1 MRRAVFALLF
11 AAALLPACG
20 RAAPA
25 APSAEQLQAT
35 VQAAVVATSAAVAAA
50 IPPCDTQTFVKTLTP
65 IAAEWDDAVKLAGNT
80 SRGVLAPQVATL
92 QEIRRRAQAV
102 ETPECAAG
110 ARDALIASMNATID
124 GFLVFMGGTTADA
137 GSDKFVEAA
146 VQLAAY
152 KDRMA
157 SLASPQAGA
166 TATAVAEQAR
176 LLALTPT
183 TLPSPTPTALALAKA
198 HVIEVYTAQG
208 FMRSEENQNGWS
220 STVLTDPKGKIRVVL
235 YSSPVE
241 SILFEDNDYE
251 QGATGISVFQQF
263 LKAATPPGY
272 APEAYS
278 APGWAYAE
286 GKVSTT
292 VGIYAIDA
300 NFDPKARK
308 AAYTFSLG
316 KQP

>member
-1 MRRAVFALLF
+1 MRRLIVLATFILA
-11 AAALLPACG
+11 ACG
-20 RAAPA
+20 ATPAAPA
-25 APSAEQLQAT
+25 APSADQLQAT
-35 VQAAVVATSAAVAAA
+35 VQAAVAATSAAVAAA

-80 SRGVLAPQVATL
+80 PRGSLAPQIASL
-92 QEIRRRAQAV
+92 QEIRRRAKAV
-102 ETPECAAG
+102 EAPDCAAG
-110 ARDALIASMNATID
+110 ARDALVASMDATVD
-124 GFLVFMGGTTADA
+124 GFLTFMGGSTADA
-137 GSDKFVEAA
+137 GSEKFAEAA
-146 VQLAAY
+146 AQMTTYVA
-152 KDRMA
+152 RMA
-157 SLASPQAGA
+157 SLSSPQAGA
-166 TATAVAEQAR
+166 TATAVTEQAR
-176 LLALTPT
+176 ILALTPT
-183 TLPSPTPTALALAKA
+183 VLPSPTPTAMARVKDQ
-198 HVIEVYTAQG
+198 VIQLYTAQG
-208 FMRSEENQNGWS
+208 FTRSENNENGWA
-220 STVLTDPKGKIRVVL
+220 STILTDPNGKIRVVL

-272 APEAYS
+272 AAEAYS

-292 VGIYAIDA
+292 VGIYTIDA

-308 AAYTFSLG
+308 ASYTFSLG